1 MDELMNLVIAD
12 ESPSE
17 ISDSIKTNY
26 LQRLLKEQMPLSLR
40 LQMRCQVM
48 KLNLRKMQKQL
59 VNLIMLKKPKRKSK
73 WHINLQALVLV
84 FATNQTS
91 ASQTFTVQSDTLRVV
106 AKNAGQHVAIGTTGP
121 ATTTDYYVPA
131 NSSAT
136 LNLGR
141 VSSIGVAGITK
152 GAATVITLPEGMG
165 NPFKVNDVIVISGV
179 TGVTGFN
186 TTAKQFLFKKLEPE
200 VLHNLVQ
207 N

>member
-1 MDELMNLVIAD
+1 MAHQPVGAGF
-12 ESPSE
+12 S
-17 ISDSIKTNY
+17 
-26 LQRLLKEQMPLSLR
+26 
-40 LQMRCQVM
+40 
-48 KLNLRKMQKQL
+48 
-59 VNLIMLKKPKRKSK
+59 
-73 WHINLQALVLV
+73 

-131 NSSAT
+131 NGSAT

-152 GAATVITLPEGMG
+152 GAATGITLPEGMG

-186 TTAKQFLFKKLEPE
+186 TTAKIVSIQEARTIGYAQFGAKLTIDHDSR
-200 VLHNLVQ
+200 VLNSDNAVVTAGLSASTFAPAFA
-207 N
+207 NNWFFIESLISDGDSSAIIKFINSSMR

>member
-1 MDELMNLVIAD
+1 MAHQPVGAGF
-12 ESPSE
+12 S
-17 ISDSIKTNY
+17 
-26 LQRLLKEQMPLSLR
+26 
-40 LQMRCQVM
+40 
-48 KLNLRKMQKQL
+48 
-59 VNLIMLKKPKRKSK
+59 
-73 WHINLQALVLV
+73 

-121 ATTTDYYVPA
+121 ATTADYYVPA

-165 NPFKVNDVIVISGV
+165 NPFKVDDVIVISGV

-186 TTAKQFLFKKLEPE
+186 TTAKIVSIQEARARGFAQFGAELTIDHDSRALNSDNAVVTAAAARRQLTVSAVTDHTTAGQLFAQQ
-200 VLHNLVQ
+200 VQ
-207 N
+207 ISGVQ

>member
-1 MDELMNLVIAD
+1 MAHQPVGAGF
-12 ESPSE
+12 S
-17 ISDSIKTNY
+17 
-26 LQRLLKEQMPLSLR
+26 
-40 LQMRCQVM
+40 
-48 KLNLRKMQKQL
+48 
-59 VNLIMLKKPKRKSK
+59 
-73 WHINLQALVLV
+73 

-131 NSSAT
+131 NTSAT

-141 VSSIGVAGITK
+141 VSSIGIAGITK

-165 NPFKVNDVIVISGV
+165 NPFKVDDVIVISGV

-186 TTAKQFLFKKLEPE
+186 TTAK
-200 VLHNLVQ
+200 
-207 N
+207 

>member
-1 MDELMNLVIAD
+1 MAHQPVGAGF
-12 ESPSE
+12 S
-17 ISDSIKTNY
+17 
-26 LQRLLKEQMPLSLR
+26 
-40 LQMRCQVM
+40 
-48 KLNLRKMQKQL
+48 
-59 VNLIMLKKPKRKSK
+59 
-73 WHINLQALVLV
+73 

-131 NSSAT
+131 NGSAT

-165 NPFKVNDVIVISGV
+165 NPFKVDDVIVISGV
-179 TGVTGFN
+179 TGVTGLIQLQ
-186 TTAKQFLFKKLEPE
+186 K
-200 VLHNLVQ
+200 
-207 N
+207 